1 MKKITRMTPEYDKV
15 LFNHIYDSADKF
27 VKDYHDTGI
36 KTTITDQSA
45 TLLFYLLYARYGN
58 NPIANNDITQWK
70 YKIFSIV
77 FQYGP
82 TWEKRLEIQEKLR
95 GLSDDDIRSS
105 YKAIVN
111 HAFNPSTA
119 PATSS
124 LEELQY
130 INEQNTNTGRKGVID
145 AYAQLWQ
152 MLKVDVTD
160 NFLDEFKSC
169 FKIFVAP
176 EDPLLY
182 ITVDED
188 DDTNTYL
195 YQGGY

>member
-15 LFNHIYDSADKF
+15 LFNQIYDNAEDF
-27 VKDYHDTGI
+27 VEDYHDTGI
-36 KTTITDQSA
+36 QTIISDKSA

-105 YKAIVN
+105 YKAIAN
-111 HAFNPSTA
+111 HAFNPSTI
-119 PATSS
+119 PSTST
-124 LEELQY
+124 LEEIPF

-145 AYAQLWQ
+145 AYSQLWQ
-152 MLKVDVTD
+152 MLKVDVTE
-160 NFLDEFKSC
+160 NFLDEFKHC
-169 FKIFVAP
+169 FKIVVTP

-188 DDTNTYL
+188 DETNTYL
-195 YQGGY
+195 YGGF